1 MAKIEAILGAARTRT
16 MRRTKANLE
25 KGRQP
30 PEKMFIFG
38 KSFIKKL
45 RPSAFPLTGFPIE
58 RIMMPYAFK
67 SSNVVKKCCTS
78 LLSINVNKLNFSD
91 RKNLMIA

>member
-1 MAKIEAILGAARTRT
+1 MVKMAKIEAILGAARTRT
-16 MRRTKANLE
+16 MRRTKDNLE

-45 RPSAFPLTGFPIE
+45 RPFTC
-58 RIMMPYAFK
+58 
-67 SSNVVKKCCTS
+67 VVRTS

-91 RKNLMIA
+91 QRNLVIA